1 MSRVT
6 ITAPPVE
13 LLPKSGLLI
22 GDQRVDD
29 TSGGVVDHI
38 YGATGKR
45 TAEVALAG
53 PCEIDLAVQAA
64 RSALPMWRAT
74 TPDQRRELL
83 IRAAQ
88 LLRENA
94 DELTAISQVDNS
106 MPVFA
111 AAGGPLVAADQ
122 FAYYG
127 GWADKLTGDVVPT
140 WPTPSLDYV
149 THEPYG
155 VVGIIIPW
163 NGPVYAIGMTVAP
176 ALAAGNCVLLK
187 PPELAPF
194 SATRVGELFL
204 EAGFP
209 PGVLNIVT
217 AGPEGGQAM
226 VAHPGIDKIHFT
238 GSGATA
244 KRILDTAKDVLKP
257 VGLELGGKSANIIF
271 ADADLNNAAL
281 QAILGMQ
288 GSGQGCINGTRVLVE
303 RPVYE
308 EVLTLMQGLLGTLEV
323 GDPLAASTFFGPVIN
338 ETAAERIVGVIES
351 AKRDGTRLV
360 AGGQRLGGDLT
371 DGFFIAPTVFADVDN
386 ATSLARD
393 EIFGPVVAVMPFD
406 TDEEAVR
413 IANDSP
419 FGLAAYI
426 QTSNLKRAH
435 SVAQQLEVGNIWI
448 NGFLGIPP
456 SAPFGGVK
464 QSGWGRL
471 GGIDG
476 IREFTQS
483 KNVFVSLM

>member
-1 MSRVT
+1 LN
-6 ITAPPVE
+6 
-13 LLPKSGLLI
+13 LLPKPSLLI
-22 GDQRVDD
+22 GDQRIDD
-29 TSGGVVDHI
+29 TSGGAVDHI
-38 YGATGKR
+38 YGATGQR
-45 TAEVALAG
+45 TAEVTLAG
-53 PCEIDLAVQAA
+53 PREIDIAVRAA
-64 RSALPMWRAT
+64 RAALPAWRAT

-83 IRAAQ
+83 FRAAQ
-88 LLRENA
+88 ILRQHA

-122 FAYYG
+122 FAYNA

-149 THEPYG
+149 TREPYG

-163 NGPVYAIGMTVAP
+163 NGPVYALGMTVAP

-187 PPELAPF
+187 PPELAPY
-194 SATRVGELFL
+194 SATRIAELFL

-209 PGVLNIVT
+209 PGVLNVVT

-271 ADADLNNAAL
+271 ADADLNNAAM
-281 QAILGMQ
+281 QAVLGMQ
-288 GSGQGCINGTRVLVE
+288 GSGQGCINGTRVLVQ

-308 EVLTLMQGLLGTLEV
+308 EVLTLMKGILGTLEV
-323 GDPLAASTFFGPVIN
+323 GDPLVASTFFGPVIN
-338 ETAAERIVGVIES
+338 AIAADRIMGVIET
-351 AKRDGTRLV
+351 AKQGDTRLV
-360 AGGQRLGGDLT
+360 TGGERLGGELA
-371 DGFFIAPTVFADVDN
+371 DGFFISPTVFADVDN
-386 ATSLARD
+386 SAPLARD

-406 TDEEAVR
+406 TDDEAVR

-419 FGLAAYI
+419 FGLAGYI
-426 QTSNLKRAH
+426 QTSDLKRAH
-435 SVAQQLEVGNIWI
+435 VVARQLEVGNIWV

>member
-1 MSRVT
+1 MS
-6 ITAPPVE
+6 ITKPPVE
-13 LLPKSGLLI
+13 LLPNPALLI

-29 TSGGVVDHI
+29 SSGGVFGHV
-38 YGATGKR
+38 YGATGKG
-45 TAEVALAG
+45 TAEVTLAG
-53 PCEIDLAVQAA
+53 AREIDLAVQAA
-64 RSALPMWRAT
+64 RSALPAWRAT
-74 TPDQRRELL
+74 PPDQRRELL
-83 IRAAQ
+83 LRAAA
-88 LLRENA
+88 LLREHS
-94 DELTAISQVDNS
+94 DELVGISQVDNS

-111 AAGGPLVAADQ
+111 AAGGPAVAADA
-122 FAYYG
+122 FSYYA

-149 THEPYG
+149 THNPYG

-163 NGPVYAIGMTVAP
+163 NGPIYAVGMTVAP

-194 SATRVGELFL
+194 SAIRIGELFL

-209 PGVLNIVT
+209 PGVLNVVA
-217 AGPEGGQAM
+217 AGPEGGNAM

-257 VGLELGGKSANIIF
+257 VGLELGGKSANLIF
-271 ADADLNNAAL
+271 ADADLSSAAM
-281 QAILGMQ
+281 QAVLGMQ

-308 EVLTLMQGLLGTLEV
+308 EVLTLIQGILGGLEV
-323 GDPLAASTFFGPVIN
+323 GDPLVASTFFGPVIN
-338 ETAAERIVGVIES
+338 AVAAERIMGVIDT
-351 AKRDGTRLV
+351 AKRGDARLV
-360 AGGQRLGGDLT
+360 AGGERLGGELA
-371 DGFFIAPTVFADVDN
+371 DGYFVAPTVFADVDN
-386 ATSLARD
+386 SSPLARE

-406 TDEEAVR
+406 TEEEAVR

-419 FGLAAYI
+419 YGLAAYV

-435 SVAQQLEVGNIWI
+435 TVAQQLEVGLVWV
-448 NGFLGIPP
+448 NGFLGIPT
-456 SAPFGGVK
+456 SVPFGGAK

-471 GGIDG
+471 GGFDG
-476 IREFTQS
+476 IREFTQP
-483 KNVFVSLM
+483 KNVFVNLM

>member
-1 MSRVT
+1 MT
-6 ITAPPVE
+6 ITAPPLE
-13 LLPKSGLLI
+13 LLPKPGLLI

-29 TSGGVVDHI
+29 TSGGVVDHV
-38 YGATGKR
+38 YGATGRR

-53 PCEIDLAVQAA
+53 RREIDLAVQAA
-64 RSALPMWRAT
+64 RSALPLWRAT

-83 IRAAQ
+83 NRAAGV
-88 LLRENA
+88 LREHA
-94 DELTAISQVDNS
+94 QELTSISQVDNS

-111 AAGGPLVAADQ
+111 AAGGPGMAADQ
-122 FAYYG
+122 FAYYA
-127 GWADKLTGDVVPT
+127 GWADKLTGDVIPT
-140 WPTPSLDYV
+140 WPTPSLDYA
-149 THEPYG
+149 TQEPYG

-187 PPELAPF
+187 PPELAPY
-194 SATRVGELFL
+194 SAIRIGELFL

-226 VAHPGIDKIHFT
+226 VAHPGIDKVHFT

-244 KRILDTAKDVLKP
+244 TRILDTAKDVLKP

-271 ADADLNNAAL
+271 ADADLDNAAM
-281 QAILGMQ
+281 QAVLGMQ

-303 RPVYE
+303 RRVYE
-308 EVLTLMQGLLGTLEV
+308 EVLTLMQGILGTLEV
-323 GDPLAASTFFGPVIN
+323 GDPLVASTFFGPVIN
-338 ETAAERIVGVIES
+338 ATAADRIMGVIET
-351 AKRDGTRLV
+351 AKRGDVRLV
-360 AGGQRLGGDLT
+360 TGGERLGGDLA

-386 ATSLARD
+386 ATPLARN

-406 TDEEAVR
+406 TEDEAVR

-419 FGLAAYI
+419 FGLAGYI
-426 QTSNLKRAH
+426 QTSNIKRAH
-435 SVAQQLEVGNIWI
+435 SVAQRLEVGNIWI

-476 IREFTQS
+476 IREFTHP
-483 KNVFVSLM
+483 KNIFVSLM

>member
-1 MSRVT
+1 LGHVT

-53 PCEIDLAVQAA
+53 PREIDLAVQAA
-64 RSALPMWRAT
+64 RSALPTWRAT

-88 LLRENA
+88 LLREHA

-127 GWADKLTGDVVPT
+127 GWADKLTGEVVPT

-244 KRILDTAKDVLKP
+244 KRILDTAKDALKP

-288 GSGQGCINGTRVLVE
+288 GSGQGCINGTRVLVQ

-323 GDPLAASTFFGPVIN
+323 GDPLTASTFFGPVIN
-338 ETAAERIVGVIES
+338 ETAADRIMGVIEA
-351 AKRDGTRLV
+351 AKRDDTRLI
-360 AGGQRLGGDLT
+360 AGGERLGGELT

-435 SVAQQLEVGNIWI
+435 SVAQQLEVGNLWI

>member
-1 MSRVT
+1 VT
-6 ITAPPVE
+6 ITAPPLD
-13 LLPKSGLLI
+13 LLPKPGLLI
-22 GDQRVDD
+22 GDQRIEDS
-29 TSGGVVDHI
+29 SGGVFDHI

-45 TAEVALAG
+45 TAEITLAG
-53 PCEIDLAVQAA
+53 PREIDLAARAA
-64 RSALPMWRAT
+64 RSDLPAWRAT

-83 IRAAQ
+83 LRAAQ
-88 LLRENA
+88 LLREHA
-94 DELTAISQVDNS
+94 DELVAISQMDNS

-122 FAYYG
+122 FAYYA
-127 GWADKLTGDVVPT
+127 GWADKLVGEVVPT

-163 NGPVYAIGMTVAP
+163 NGPVYAVGMTVAP

-187 PPELAPF
+187 PPELAPY
-194 SATRVGELFL
+194 AALRIGELFL

-226 VAHPGIDKIHFT
+226 VSDPGIDKIHFT

-244 KRILDTAKDVLKP
+244 KHILETAKEALKP

-271 ADADLNNAAL
+271 ADADLNNAAM

-308 EVLTLMQGLLGTLEV
+308 EVLTLMQGILGTLEV

-338 ETAAERIVGVIES
+338 ETAANRIVGVIET
-351 AKRDGTRLV
+351 AKRGNVRLV
-360 AGGQRLGGDLT
+360 AGGERLGGELA

-393 EIFGPVVAVMPFD
+393 EIFGPVVVVMPFE
-406 TDEEAVR
+406 TEEDAVR

-419 FGLAAYI
+419 FGLAGYI

-435 SVAQQLEVGNIWI
+435 TVAGQLEVGNVWI

-476 IREFTQS
+476 LREFS
-483 KNVFVSLM
+483 HPKNVFVSLM

>member
-1 MSRVT
+1 MT
-6 ITAPPVE
+6 ITAPPLE
-13 LLPKSGLLI
+13 LLPAPGLLI
-22 GDQRVDD
+22 GDRRIDD
-29 TSGGVVDHI
+29 TSGGAVDHI
-38 YGATGKR
+38 YGATGRR
-45 TAEVALAG
+45 TAEVPLAG
-53 PCEIDLAVQAA
+53 SREIDDAVQAA
-64 RSALPMWRAT
+64 RTALPLWKAMP
-74 TPDQRRELL
+74 PDQRREILF
-83 IRAAQ
+83 RAAQ
-88 LLRENA
+88 LLRDHAE
-94 DELTAISQVDNS
+94 ELIAISQVDNS

-111 AAGGPLVAADQ
+111 ASGGPQVAADH
-122 FAYYG
+122 FAYCA
-127 GWADKLTGDVVPT
+127 GWADKLSGDVIPT
-140 WPTPSLDYV
+140 WPTPSLDYA
-149 THEPYG
+149 TREPYG

-187 PPELAPF
+187 PPELAPY
-194 SATRVGELFL
+194 SAIRIGELFL

-271 ADADLNNAAL
+271 ADADLNNAAM
-281 QAILGMQ
+281 QAVLGMQ
-288 GSGQGCINGTRVLVE
+288 GSGQGCINGTRVLVQ

-308 EVLTLMQGLLGTLEV
+308 EVLALMKGILGTLEV
-323 GDPLAASTFFGPVIN
+323 GDPLTASTFFGPVIN
-338 ETAAERIVGVIES
+338 QQAAERIMAVIET
-351 AKRDGTRLV
+351 AKQDDVRLV
-360 AGGQRLGGDLT
+360 TGGDRLGGDLA
-371 DGFFIAPTVFADVDN
+371 DGFFIAPTVFADVGN
-386 ATSLARD
+386 STPLARD

-406 TDEEAVR
+406 TDEEAVH

-419 FGLAAYI
+419 FGLAGYI

-435 SVAQQLEVGNIWI
+435 LIAQQLDVGNIWI
-448 NGFLGIPP
+448 NGFLGIPV
-456 SAPFGGVK
+456 STPFGGVK

-471 GGIDG
+471 GGLDG
-476 IREFTQS
+476 IREFTHP

>member
-1 MSRVT
+1 LNHVT

-13 LLPKSGLLI
+13 LLPEPGLLI

-45 TAEVALAG
+45 TAEVVLAG
-53 PCEIDLAVQAA
+53 PREIDLAVQAA
-64 RSALPMWRAT
+64 RSALPTWRAT
-74 TPDQRRELL
+74 SPDRRRELL
-83 IRAAQ
+83 LRAAQ
-88 LLRENA
+88 LLREHA

-106 MPVFA
+106 MPMFA
-111 AAGGPLVAADQ
+111 AAGGPLIAADQ
-122 FAYYG
+122 FAYYA

-194 SATRVGELFL
+194 SAIRVGELFL

-288 GSGQGCINGTRVLVE
+288 GSGQGCINGTRVLVQ

-308 EVLTLMQGLLGTLEV
+308 EVLTLMHGLLGTLEV
-323 GDPLAASTFFGPVIN
+323 GDPLTASTFFGPVIN
-338 ETAAERIVGVIES
+338 QTAADRIMGVIET
-351 AKRDGTRLV
+351 AKRNDTRLI
-360 AGGQRLGGDLT
+360 AGGERMGGDLA

-386 ATSLARD
+386 ATPLARD

-448 NGFLGIPP
+448 NGFLGIPS

>member
-1 MSRVT
+1 VT
-6 ITAPPVE
+6 LTAPPLD
-13 LLPKSGLLI
+13 LLPKSSLLI
-22 GDQRVDD
+22 GDQRIDD
-29 TSGGVVDHI
+29 TSGGVVDHV
-38 YGATGKR
+38 YGATGRR
-45 TAEVALAG
+45 TAEVTLAG
-53 PCEIDLAVQAA
+53 PREIDLAVQAA
-64 RSALPMWRAT
+64 RAALPGWRAT

-83 IRAAQ
+83 FRAAQ
-88 LLRENA
+88 VLRDHA

-111 AAGGPLVAADQ
+111 ASGGPLIAADH
-122 FAYYG
+122 FAYYA
-127 GWADKLTGDVVPT
+127 GWADKVRGDVVPT

-149 THEPYG
+149 THDPYG

-163 NGPVYAIGMTVAP
+163 NGPVYAMGMTVAP

-187 PPELAPF
+187 PPELAPY
-194 SATRVGELFL
+194 SAIRIGELFL

-209 PGVLNIVT
+209 PGVLNVVT

-244 KRILDTAKDVLKP
+244 KRILDTAKDALKP

-271 ADADLNNAAL
+271 ADADLSNAAM
-281 QAILGMQ
+281 QGVLGMQ

-308 EVLTLMQGLLGTLEV
+308 EVLTLMKGILDTLEV

-338 ETAAERIVGVIES
+338 QIAAERIMGVIET
-351 AKRDGTRLV
+351 AKHGDTRLV
-360 AGGQRLGGDLT
+360 TGGERLGGELAA
-371 DGFFIAPTVFADVDN
+371 GFFIATTVFADVDN
-386 ATSLARD
+386 ATPLARD

-406 TDEEAVR
+406 TEEEAVR

-435 SVAQQLEVGNIWI
+435 AVAAQLEVGNIWV
-448 NGFLGIPP
+448 NGFLGIPA

-464 QSGWGRL
+464 ASGWGRL

-476 IREFTQS
+476 IREFTHP

>member
-1 MSRVT
+1 VT
-6 ITAPPVE
+6 ITAPPLD
-13 LLPKSGLLI
+13 LLPKPGLLI
-22 GDQRVDD
+22 GDKRIDD
-29 TSGGVVDHI
+29 CSGGVFDHV
-38 YGATGKR
+38 YGATGQS
-45 TAEVALAG
+45 TSDVPLAG
-53 PCEIDLAVQAA
+53 AREIDLAVQAA
-64 RSALPMWRAT
+64 RSALPAWRAT
-74 TPDQRRELL
+74 TPDQRRETML
-83 IRAAQ
+83 RAAQ
-88 LLRENA
+88 LLREHA
-94 DELTAISQVDNS
+94 EELVAISQVDNA

-111 AAGGPLVAADQ
+111 AAGGPLAAADQ
-122 FAYYG
+122 FSYFA
-127 GWADKLTGDVVPT
+127 GWADKLTGSVVPT
-140 WPTPSLDYV
+140 WPTPALDYV
-149 THEPYG
+149 TQEPYG

-187 PPELAPF
+187 PPELAPY
-194 SATRVGELFL
+194 SALRVGELFL

-226 VAHPGIDKIHFT
+226 VAHTGIDKIHFT

-271 ADADLNNAAL
+271 ADADLGNAAM

-308 EVLTLMQGLLGTLEV
+308 DVLSLIQVTLGTLEV
-323 GDPLAASTFFGPVIN
+323 GDPLVASTFFGPVIN
-338 ETAAERIVGVIES
+338 ATAAERIMGVIEK
-351 AKRDGTRLV
+351 AKGEARLV
-360 AGGQRLGGDLT
+360 AGGERLGGELA
-371 DGFFIAPTVFADVDN
+371 DGFFISPTVFADVDN
-386 ATSLARD
+386 STTLARD

-406 TDEEAVR
+406 TEDEAIR

-435 SVAQQLEVGNIWI
+435 SVAHQLEVGNIWI
-448 NGFLGIPP
+448 NGFLGIPV
-456 SAPFGGVK
+456 STPFGGAK

-476 IREFTQS
+476 IREFSQP

>member
-1 MSRVT
+1 MT
-6 ITAPPVE
+6 LIAPPLD
-13 LLPKSGLLI
+13 LLPKTGLLI
-22 GDQRVDD
+22 GDQRIDD
-29 TSGGVVDHI
+29 TSGGVFEHV
-38 YGATGKR
+38 YGATGKA
-45 TAEVALAG
+45 TSEVPLAG
-53 PCEIDLAVQAA
+53 SREIDLAVEAA
-64 RSALPMWRAT
+64 RAALPTWRAT
-74 TPDQRRELL
+74 TPDQRRETMLRL
-83 IRAAQ
+83 AQ
-88 LLRENA
+88 LLREHA
-94 DELTAISQVDNS
+94 DELVAISQVDNS

-122 FAYYG
+122 FSYFA
-127 GWADKLTGDVVPT
+127 GWADKLSGSVVPT
-140 WPTPSLDYV
+140 WPAPALDYV
-149 THEPYG
+149 TQEPYG

-194 SATRVGELFL
+194 SAIRVGELFL

-217 AGPEGGQAM
+217 AGPEGGEAM

-257 VGLELGGKSANIIF
+257 VGLELGGKSANLIF
-271 ADADLNNAAL
+271 ADADLGNAAM

-308 EVLTLMQGLLGTLEV
+308 EVLTLIQGILGTLEV
-323 GDPLAASTFFGPVIN
+323 GDPLVASTFFGPVIN
-338 ETAAERIVGVIES
+338 QTAADRIMGVIDK
-351 AKRDGTRLV
+351 AKTEARLV
-360 AGGQRLGGDLT
+360 AGGERLGGELA
-371 DGFFIAPTVFADVDN
+371 DGFFISPTVFADVDN
-386 ATSLARD
+386 STPLARD
-393 EIFGPVVAVMPFD
+393 EIFGPVVAVLPFD
-406 TDEEAVR
+406 TEDEAIR

-419 FGLAAYI
+419 FGLAGYI

-435 SVAQQLEVGNIWI
+435 TVAQQLQVGNIWI
-448 NGFLGIPP
+448 NGFLGIPV
-456 SAPFGGVK
+456 STPFGGAK

-476 IREFTQS
+476 IREFSQP